1 MSRYR
6 VILAMGIITLAFSS
20 TAWPVY
26 RIRVRSQP
34 AARRGVQPKKAR
46 GWRAS
51 ADSEMVAV
59 TDGED
64 VETVLTG
71 KPTYVLH
78 AIPDDYGACLRQ
90 RIGAAKD
97 ALDVPVVEISIDA
110 DTGTGTLD
118 ASLVE
123 ESPAKTDPNLESCGG
138 RICSNV
144 VQEVRAQIEDVSS
157 DVDTGTEVK
166 SRFRV
171 AEFGFDPCVLGKRF
185 AVGDTERQVGAGVGS
200 QSVLGSSE
208 GLFVGLR

>member
-1 MSRYR
+1 
-6 VILAMGIITLAFSS
+6 
-20 TAWPVY
+20 
-26 RIRVRSQP
+26 
-34 AARRGVQPKKAR
+34 
-46 GWRAS
+46 
-51 ADSEMVAV
+51 MVAV

-71 KPTYVLH
+71 KPTYVLY

-110 DTGTGTLD
+110 DTGTGTLE

-144 VQEVRAQIEDVSS
+144 VQEVRAQIEAVSS

-171 AEFGFDPCVLGKRF
+171 SRVRLRPVCSRKEICRRATPSAKSVPGS
-185 AVGDTERQVGAGVGS
+185 AVNP
-200 QSVLGSSE
+200 SSSIFE
-208 GLFVGLR
+208 GRVKPIEASR